1 MTKKPIKQRKS
12 GEADYKS
19 ILGDV
24 AGVIEAARRSAAR
37 SVNSIITAA
46 YWLIGR
52 RIVEHEQGGG
62 ARAPYGE
69 ELIEQLAKDLS
80 ARFGRGFGKSNLF
93 DMRAFY
99 LSYANILQTAPGR
112 SALASADEKCS
123 PRA

>member
-1 MTKKPIKQRKS
+1 MTKRPTKQRTN
-12 GEADYKS
+12 GEVDYKS

-62 ARAPYGE
+62 ARA
-69 ELIEQLAKDLS
+69 A
-80 ARFGRGFGKSNLF
+80 
-93 DMRAFY
+93 
-99 LSYANILQTAPGR
+99 
-112 SALASADEKCS
+112 
-123 PRA
+123 